1 MLDRNELKDLARAGG
16 EGDYYVSLYLDVSPV
31 TNPKGEYLIWFKSE
45 VKKTCDNLEKVVVKG
60 VEKELHEMEAYI
72 QGNRRNFK
80 RGLAIISSKG
90 RGFFRA
96 YHLSVPLKNELIVN
110 NSPYINPILDVYERY
125 RRYSVLLVDKESARI
140 FIVHLGEIV
149 EYGEVH
155 TDDVPGKHK
164 KGGWFALSQT
174 HYERHIDHHVAM
186 HLKDVVSRFEPFLK
200 GVEIDRIVLGG
211 SEDAILKTRELLP
224 TTVADKIIG
233 TFNAGM
239 FERNSE
245 ILKKV
250 EPVLSECESRLALE
264 AQGDLIQKAMKQ
276 ERAAVGL
283 ENVLKAVQEG
293 RIMRLLLE
301 RDFKSDGLQCAE
313 CGALTTKDIKACP
326 YCGGK
331 LNAVSHIVDL
341 AVQRAV
347 EQGAAV
353 EMVSATGD
361 FQRAGRIGAFLRF

>member
-1 MLDRNELKDLARAGG
+1 
-16 EGDYYVSLYLDVSPV
+16 
-31 TNPKGEYLIWFKSE
+31 
-45 VKKTCDNLEKVVVKG
+45 
-60 VEKELHEMEAYI
+60 
-72 QGNRRNFK
+72 
-80 RGLAIISSKG
+80 
-90 RGFFRA
+90 
-96 YHLSVPLKNELIVN
+96 
-110 NSPYINPILDVYERY
+110 
-125 RRYSVLLVDKESARI
+125 
-140 FIVHLGEIV
+140 
-149 EYGEVH
+149 
-155 TDDVPGKHK
+155 VPGKHK

-301 RDFKSDGLQCAE
+301 RDFKS
-313 CGALTTKDIKACP
+313 
-326 YCGGK
+326 GGK